1 VSQLAVITRAVQAGA
16 PPARVLYFED
26 DGSYLLLDADA
37 PEDANEHDPQDLV
50 VICPHCLLER
60 NPAAGRGMDAAQRTG
75 EARYQ
80 GGAWIEGES

>member
-1 VSQLAVITRAVQAGA
+1 VFC
-16 PPARVLYFED
+16 FE

-37 PEDANEHDPQDLV
+37 PADANEHDPQDLA

-80 GGAWIEGES
+80 GGSWVVVRG